1 MLWKKSLAVLGVAGA
16 VALFSA
22 GTASAQASNDA
33 LVKRGK
39 TLWQNRGCAGCH
51 AIGKKNAGPD
61 LAGVTARRSKDW
73 LVRWLKD
80 TEGMLASDS
89 TAMTM
94 LEEWKGMRMP
104 GQKLSDQEIDA
115 LLAFI
120 DAETA
125 RKRG

>member
-1 MLWKKSLAVLGVAGA
+1 MAWKKSLVALGVAGA
-16 VALFSA
+16 AVLFSF
-22 GTASAQASNDA
+22 GTANAQAANDA

-51 AIGKKNAGPD
+51 GIGKKNAGPD
-61 LAGVTARRSKDW
+61 LQGVTARLSKEW
-73 LVRWLKD
+73 LHRWLKD

-89 TAMTM
+89 TAQAM

-115 LLAFI
+115 ILAFV
-120 DAETA
+120 DAESA
-125 RKRG
+125 KRR